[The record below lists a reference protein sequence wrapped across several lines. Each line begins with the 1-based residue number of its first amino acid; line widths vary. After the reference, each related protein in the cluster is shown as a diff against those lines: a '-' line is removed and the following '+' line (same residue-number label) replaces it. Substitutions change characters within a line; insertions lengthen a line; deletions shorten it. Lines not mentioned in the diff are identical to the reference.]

1 MSEFNSI
8 KVRLKLSI
16 GFAVGNHELDVLLSE
31 YISEEEWNALGF
43 FEKQRFVEEEILNE
57 WANGY
62 IEKAPRC
69 WSEQVRN
76 T

>member
-16 GFAVGNHELDVLLSE
+16 GFAVGNHELDVLLSD
-31 YISEEEWNALGF
+31 YISEKEWNALGF
-43 FEKQRFVEEEILNE
+43 FEKQSFVEEEILQE

-62 IEKAPRC
+62 IEKSA
-69 WSEQVRN
+69 EVLE
-76 T
+76 

>member
-31 YISEEEWNALGF
+31 YISEQEWNALGF
-43 FEKQRFVEEEILNE
+43 FEKQSFVEEEILNE
-57 WANGY
+57 WSNGY
-62 IEKAPRC
+62 IEKSA
-69 WSEQVRN
+69 EVLE
-76 T
+76 

>member
-1 MSEFNSI
+1 MSGFNSI

-31 YISEEEWNALGF
+31 YISEEEWNGLGF
-43 FEKQRFVEEEILNE
+43 FEKQSFVEEEILQE

-62 IEKAPRC
+62 IEKSA
-69 WSEQVRN
+69 EVLE
-76 T
+76 

>member
-1 MSEFNSI
+1 VSKFNSI

-62 IEKAPRC
+62 IEKSA
-69 WSEQVRN
+69 EVLE
-76 T
+76 

>member
-16 GFAVGNHELDVLLSE
+16 GFAVGNHEIDVLLSE
-31 YISEEEWNALGF
+31 YISEEDWNALGF
-43 FEKQRFVEEEILNE
+43 FEKQSFVEEEILQE

-62 IEKAPRC
+62 IEKSA
-69 WSEQVRN
+69 EVLE
-76 T
+76 

>member
-1 MSEFNSI
+1 MSKFNSI

-16 GFAVGNHELDVLLSE
+16 GFAVGNHELEVLLSD

-43 FEKQRFVEEEILNE
+43 FEKQSFVEEEILQE

-62 IEKAPRC
+62 IEKSA
-69 WSEQVRN
+69 EVLE
-76 T
+76 

>member
-1 MSEFNSI
+1 MSDFTSI

-16 GFAVGNHELDVLLSE
+16 GFVIGNQEEDLLLSD

-43 FEKQRFVEEEILNE
+43 FEKQEFVEKEILNE

-62 IEKAPRC
+62 IEESA
-69 WSEQVRN
+69 EVLE
-76 T
+76 

>member
-16 GFAVGNHELDVLLSE
+16 GFVIGNQQEDVLLSD

-43 FEKQRFVEEEILNE
+43 FEKQVFVEKEILNE
-57 WANGY
+57 WANEY
-62 IEKAPRC
+62 IEKCA
-69 WSEQVRN
+69 EVLE
-76 T
+76 

>member
-8 KVRLKLSI
+8 KVRLKLPI
-16 GFAVGNHELDVLLSE
+16 GFVIGNQEEDLLLSD

-43 FEKQRFVEEEILNE
+43 FEKQEFVEKEILNE

-62 IEKAPRC
+62 IEKSA
-69 WSEQVRN
+69 EVLE
-76 T
+76 

>member
-16 GFAVGNHELDVLLSE
+16 GFVIGNHELDVLLSE

-43 FEKQRFVEEEILNE
+43 FEKQSFVEEEILQE

-62 IEKAPRC
+62 IEKSA
-69 WSEQVRN
+69 EVLE
-76 T
+76 

>member
-16 GFAVGNHELDVLLSE
+16 GFVIGNQEEDVLLSD
-31 YISEEEWNALGF
+31 YISEDEWNALGF
-43 FEKQRFVEEEILNE
+43 FEKQSFVEEEILQE

-62 IEKAPRC
+62 IEKSA
-69 WSEQVRN
+69 EVLE
-76 T
+76 

>member
-1 MSEFNSI
+1 MSEFNFI

-62 IEKAPRC
+62 IEKSA
-69 WSEQVRN
+69 EVLE
-76 T
+76 

>member
-31 YISEEEWNALGF
+31 YISEQEWNALGF
-43 FEKQRFVEEEILNE
+43 FEKQSFVEEEILQE

-62 IEKAPRC
+62 IEKSA
-69 WSEQVRN
+69 EVLE
-76 T
+76 

>member
-16 GFAVGNHELDVLLSE
+16 GFVIGNQEEDLLLSD

-43 FEKQRFVEEEILNE
+43 FEKQSFVEEEILQE

-62 IEKAPRC
+62 IEKSA
-69 WSEQVRN
+69 EVLE
-76 T
+76 

>member
-43 FEKQRFVEEEILNE
+43 FEKQRFVEEEVLNE

-62 IEKAPRC
+62 IEKSA
-69 WSEQVRN
+69 EVLE
-76 T
+76 

>member
-16 GFAVGNHELDVLLSE
+16 GFAVGNHEDDVLLSD

-43 FEKQRFVEEEILNE
+43 FEKQIFVEEEILQE

-62 IEKAPRC
+62 IEKSA
-69 WSEQVRN
+69 EVLE
-76 T
+76 

>member
-8 KVRLKLSI
+8 KVKLKLSI
-16 GFAVGNHELDVLLSE
+16 GFVIGNQEEDVLLSD
-31 YISEEEWNALGF
+31 YISEDEWNALGF

-62 IEKAPRC
+62 IEKSA
-69 WSEQVRN
+69 EVLE
-76 T
+76 

>member
-31 YISEEEWNALGF
+31 YISEQEWNALGF
-43 FEKQRFVEEEILNE
+43 FEKQSYVEEEILQE

-62 IEKAPRC
+62 IEKSA
-69 WSEQVRN
+69 EVLE
-76 T
+76 

>member
-1 MSEFNSI
+1 M
-8 KVRLKLSI
+8 
-16 GFAVGNHELDVLLSE
+16 LLSE

-62 IEKAPRC
+62 IEKSA
-69 WSEQVRN
+69 EVLE
-76 T
+76 